1 MKIKI
6 IIKIILFILPL
17 FCLAQSDKIFISAT
31 LDSITKNIS
40 VKQKITFFNNTGYTL
55 DKIYLHAAAN
65 SYSNT
70 NTVLGKRKL
79 EDRNK
84 SLYFSKYLNR
94 GRINDLTIFIDKRQ
108 PVFLLRDFEFY
119 EINLFNPLLPNDSI
133 SLNLNYNIKV
143 PYDKITGYGYS
154 SKGTYLL
161 KNFFIQPLDFDKS
174 KPKLESFTD
183 TEFNPY
189 RKTDYSIVF
198 YYPNDL
204 YIEGD
209 LIKEGDH
216 ILKGTNY
223 DAVTVLLT
231 KNKPLSFLYEIDGI
245 QTEVTI
251 GYPIKEELKELYY
264 KNIQRELSFLKEKLG
279 TLPAKIFISSKIKKD
294 RNFVGVDNI
303 NLFGLKEWVMFSDD
317 IKIDLKMF
325 QQIAYLTINQ
335 IIKLDKNKYH
345 WISNGLLTYYQ
356 LKYLKKYY
364 PDTKLLGDLPDD
376 FSILKIKP
384 LKYFFISKVPLIDR
398 YKLGYRYIATQ
409 NYDQP
414 INENFLELSNINQY
428 IISGFKSG
436 LSFNFLSEYLSQGIF
451 ESSIRKLIQER
462 REKEVNALYFQKFLE
477 DVSHEN
483 LDWFFQKYISTN
495 DRINFKIKKF
505 YDNKNDTNNIKIRI
519 TNKTAL
525 AVPILI
531 TAEKNKQVINQK
543 WIFST
548 KKDSVY
554 TFINGDYSKLL
565 INKNYIF
572 PEINDNDNLL
582 NTEGIY
588 KNKKKLQMKFY
599 ADVDNPNYTQIFYE
613 PNINWNN
620 YDKFILGLRFY
631 NSSPFSRP
639 FEYSFSPT
647 YSTGTK
653 SLTGAASLNYNY
665 DMENGIFRRISLGS
679 GYNFYHYDKDLS
691 YKKYSGNLN
700 FLFKKRPRSEINRT
714 IGISFN
720 SVEREKNPSKLWE
733 KDDYSHYNLLDI
745 SYSHSDNRLINEW
758 YSKTNFQHS
767 NMFNKISSEIYFRHE
782 YAPNKKITLRYF
794 GGYFITNNSNSTY
807 FDFGVD
813 HITDYSFNYMDYLG
827 RSATSGL
834 FYQQYIMAE
843 GGFKSILDKSANKWI
858 TSLNGEIHLWKLLD
872 IYADIGLYNNKAKPT
887 KFIYDTGIKLNIIP
901 EFLEFY
907 LPIQSTLGFEPA
919 KDSYLSHIRFTFNFN
934 LSAVINHFRKGWY

>member
-209 LIKEGDH
+209 LVKEGDH

-653 SLTGAASLNYNY
+653 SLTGAASINYNY
-665 DMENGIFRRISLGS
+665 DMESGIFRRISLGS

>member
-613 PNINWNN
+613 PNINWND

>member
-209 LIKEGDH
+209 LVKEGDH

-613 PNINWNN
+613 PNINWND

-794 GGYFITNNSNSTY
+794 GGYFITNHSNSTY

-872 IYADIGLYNNKAKPT
+872 LYADIGLYNNKAKPT

>member
-1 MKIKI
+1 M
-6 IIKIILFILPL
+6 
-17 FCLAQSDKIFISAT
+17 
-31 LDSITKNIS
+31 
-40 VKQKITFFNNTGYTL
+40 
-55 DKIYLHAAAN
+55 
-65 SYSNT
+65 
-70 NTVLGKRKL
+70 
-79 EDRNK
+79 
-84 SLYFSKYLNR
+84 
-94 GRINDLTIFIDKRQ
+94 
-108 PVFLLRDFEFY
+108 
-119 EINLFNPLLPNDSI
+119 
-133 SLNLNYNIKV
+133 
-143 PYDKITGYGYS
+143 
-154 SKGTYLL
+154 
-161 KNFFIQPLDFDKS
+161 
-174 KPKLESFTD
+174 
-183 TEFNPY
+183 
-189 RKTDYSIVF
+189 
-198 YYPNDL
+198 
-204 YIEGD
+204 
-209 LIKEGDH
+209 
-216 ILKGTNY
+216 
-223 DAVTVLLT
+223 
-231 KNKPLSFLYEIDGI
+231 
-245 QTEVTI
+245 
-251 GYPIKEELKELYY
+251 
-264 KNIQRELSFLKEKLG
+264 
-279 TLPAKIFISSKIKKD
+279 
-294 RNFVGVDNI
+294 
-303 NLFGLKEWVMFSDD
+303 
-317 IKIDLKMF
+317 
-325 QQIAYLTINQ
+325 
-335 IIKLDKNKYH
+335 
-345 WISNGLLTYYQ
+345 LTYYQ

>member
-209 LIKEGDH
+209 LVKEGDH

-264 KNIQRELSFLKEKLG
+264 KNIHRELSFLKEKLG

>member
-209 LIKEGDH
+209 LVKEGDH

-733 KDDYSHYNLLDI
+733 KDDYSHYNLIDI